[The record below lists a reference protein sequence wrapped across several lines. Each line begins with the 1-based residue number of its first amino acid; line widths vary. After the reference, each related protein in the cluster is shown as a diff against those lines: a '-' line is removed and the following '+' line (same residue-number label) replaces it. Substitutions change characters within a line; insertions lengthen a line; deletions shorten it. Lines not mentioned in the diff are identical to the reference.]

1 MKNTFFILLFVCSS
15 FVVNAQYG
23 YRDGNRIGISA
34 GVTQM
39 SLMSSNFN
47 AKPGMGFMG
56 GLSVRG
62 NFYNDFS
69 MTFGMQFFNNTFS
82 LETINSS
89 FKKEDVK
96 YTAEGV
102 QVRILLSYNII
113 EDYFAVDFGPVL
125 QVNGKLKLDKDNE
138 KNTFSG
144 APLLKAEDIVDVTTI
159 NGNLYFGITGGSK
172 VVKAVIFYQY
182 GLNNF
187 MNKLNKDNDLRA
199 LNNGNKFT
207 GHIGLLGGQLL
218 ISL

>member
-1 MKNTFFILLFVCSS
+1 MKNTVLFLIILCCSFNS
-15 FVVNAQYG
+15 NAQYQ

-34 GVTQM
+34 GISQM
-39 SLMSSNFN
+39 SLISSNFN
-47 AKPGMGFMG
+47 ATPGSGFMG

-69 MTFGMQFFNNTFS
+69 MTFGMQFFNNSFS
-82 LETINSS
+82 LETVNSA
-89 FKKEDVK
+89 FKEEDVK
-96 YTAEGV
+96 FTTEGV
-102 QVRILLSYNII
+102 QVRLLLSYNIV
-113 EDYFAVDFGPVL
+113 ENFLAVDFGPVL

-138 KNTFSG
+138 KNTFPG

-187 MNKLNKDNDLRA
+187 MNKLVNYFTFLFLYIN
-199 LNNGNKFT
+199 LNAQFKSF
-207 GHIGLLGGQLL
+207 
-218 ISL
+218 SES

>member
-1 MKNTFFILLFVCSS
+1 MKKVFPILLFLF
-15 FVVNAQYG
+15 FVDALHAQYR

-34 GVTQM
+34 GISQM
-39 SLMSSNFN
+39 SLLSSNFN

-69 MTFGMQFFNNTFS
+69 MTFGMQFFSNNFS

-89 FKKEDVK
+89 LKKEDVK
-96 YTAEGV
+96 YTVEGV
-102 QVRILLSYNII
+102 QVRLLLSYNIV

-125 QVNGKLKLDKDNE
+125 QVNGKLKIDKDNE
-138 KNTFSG
+138 KNTFPD
-144 APLLKAEDIVDVTTI
+144 APLLKAQDIVDVTTI
-159 NGNLYFGITGGSK
+159 NGNLYFGITGGTK
-172 VVKAVIFYQY
+172 AVKAIISYQY

-187 MNKLNKDNDLRA
+187 MNKLNKDDNLRA
-199 LNNGNKFT
+199 LNNGDKFK
-207 GHIGLLGGQLL
+207 GNIGLLSGQLL